1 MPCHDFRFADVSTL
15 DSYQAIF
22 LPLGAS
28 LSLLIMFLF
37 FDSLQLVFAV
47 CTAGKYSIAF
57 MYFVTVRDRSL
68 IGGFSIA
75 ECYSVGID

>member
-1 MPCHDFRFADVSTL
+1 MRAITNSTLRLSGGMKYNVFNVFFFIDISTL

-47 CTAGKYSIAF
+47 CTAGMFYYISDA
-57 MYFVTVRDRSL
+57 TR
-68 IGGFSIA
+68 
-75 ECYSVGID
+75 